1 MATDAREATTLED
14 SATPP
19 PQAIRAW
26 VENQIDI
33 GVLSLLM
40 GVLAVSLTVL
50 GVCLW
55 LLVGRAPVPVYAG
68 G

>member
-1 MATDAREATTLED
+1 MPTDAREATTSED

-19 PQAIRAW
+19 PMAIRAW

-40 GVLAVSLTVL
+40 GVLAASLTVL
-50 GVCLW
+50 GVCVW
-55 LLVGRAPVPVYAG
+55 LLLSRAPVPVYAG

>member
-1 MATDAREATTLED
+1 MPTDAREATTLHD

-26 VENQIDI
+26 VDNQIDM
-33 GVLSLLM
+33 GLLSLLM

-55 LLVGRAPVPVYAG
+55 LLLGREPIPVYAG

>member
-1 MATDAREATTLED
+1 
-14 SATPP
+14 
-19 PQAIRAW
+19 
-26 VENQIDI
+26 VEHQIDI

-40 GVLAVSLTVL
+40 GLLAVSLTVL

-55 LLVGRAPVPVYAG
+55 LLVAREPFPVYAG